1 MYDVIFFEKL
11 FVMLITICHMFNG
24 QTLKNDFE
32 DNLICGLSKKQI
44 HEAMFYSNKY
54 SLKGIAKNSECLE
67 EQNIGNDHCLTEQYK
82 LIECLQKEYFLAK
95 EQGNEITETNL
106 AKKDKKLQD
115 IIKKRS
121 LQNIIEGNESLD
133 IMARDYEEIIVQ
145 HLQSIDNLMKKT
157 ICVDDINKALTN
169 TKVELTTVLQRQILN
184 NNIDKISRLGIYYN

>member
-1 MYDVIFFEKL
+1 M
-11 FVMLITICHMFNG
+11 G
-24 QTLKNDFE
+24 
-32 DNLICGLSKKQI
+32 
-44 HEAMFYSNKY
+44 
-54 SLKGIAKNSECLE
+54 NSF
-67 EQNIGNDHCLTEQYK
+67 T
-82 LIECLQKEYFLAK
+82 

-115 IIKKRS
+115 IIKKRN